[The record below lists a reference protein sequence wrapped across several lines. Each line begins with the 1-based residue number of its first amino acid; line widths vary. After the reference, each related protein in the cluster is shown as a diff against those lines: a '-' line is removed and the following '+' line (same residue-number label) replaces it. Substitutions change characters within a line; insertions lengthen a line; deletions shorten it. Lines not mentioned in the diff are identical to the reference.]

1 MKKTRLALTLAASA
15 IAGIS
20 MAQAPAFPGAEGHGR
35 YTTGGRGGKVIH
47 VTNLNDSGEGSLRE
61 AVSGNDKKIVVF
73 DVGGVIELERNLNI
87 GGNTTIL
94 GQTAPGQGI
103 TLRYYTVEYNGDNII
118 VRFVRFRRGQER
130 DVNDGA
136 DATWTRHHRNI
147 MLDHCSFSWSIDEVA
162 SFYDNRDFTMQ
173 WCTVAEALNN
183 AGHNKGAHGY
193 GGIWGGK
200 GASFHHNF
208 LAHLNNRSPRF
219 NGARYAWDGYDQDE
233 YDNTVMAER
242 IDFRN
247 CLIYNWGTGGCYGG
261 PGGGFVNMVNNYYK
275 AGPGTSHKDRV
286 TECST
291 ASSGNSEGAP
301 DELIGMKSRYYIDGN
316 YVDGYGAN
324 YDWQGVTYDDG
335 RPTFTDKAG
344 MYGMGAGA
352 TVSVRLD
359 APIEAGTVTTHS
371 AETAYEKVRLYAGAS
386 LSRDM
391 QDARYAEEA
400 YAGTATY
407 SGSVTK
413 RAGMLDLVADQ
424 GGYSLDRASRPE
436 AFDEDNDG
444 IPDTWERANGLD
456 PANPDDATATTL
468 DPAKYYTNIEVY
480 ANSIVQDIMLAGNAD
495 AIEAVEEY
503 YPQYTKTDGT
513 VVEAINL
520 PDDLPAN
527 PDDLEELGS
536 GTITW
541 ALSSGSTEEATV
553 SGGLAEYIE
562 STSMEIG
569 SNLTPDG
576 TRNINGTTMTELTS
590 AEKQSTASSANRIR
604 FSVTPANGIYF
615 TPTAVKVMLSR
626 IGTDS
631 GVFDLAWQCND
642 TETAIVTGGDIN
654 RNKQESG
661 WYTDFSQPT
670 TDMTAGTGESSMLL
684 YIYNVNAGKQTAI
697 ANVVIEGKVAQLS
710 SGIDDIALGQPASVS
725 YYNLQGVQTAT
736 PGKGVNIMVTK
747 YADGRQS
754 VRKVTRR

>member
-1 MKKTRLALTLAASA
+1 MKKARLALTLAASA

-103 TLRYYTVEYNGDNII
+103 TLRYYTIEYNGDNII

-242 IDFRN
+242 VDFRN

-291 ASSGNSEGAP
+291 ASSGNSEG
-301 DELIGMKSRYYIDGN
+301 R
-316 YVDGYGAN
+316 
-324 YDWQGVTYDDG
+324 
-335 RPTFTDKAG
+335 RRTDRHE
-344 MYGMGAGA
+344 
-352 TVSVRLD
+352 VEILHRRQLRRRLW
-359 APIEAGTVTTHS
+359 GQL
-371 AETAYEKVRLYAGAS
+371 R
-386 LSRDM
+386 
-391 QDARYAEEA
+391 
-400 YAGTATY
+400 
-407 SGSVTK
+407 
-413 RAGMLDLVADQ
+413 
-424 GGYSLDRASRPE
+424 
-436 AFDEDNDG
+436 
-444 IPDTWERANGLD
+444 
-456 PANPDDATATTL
+456 
-468 DPAKYYTNIEVY
+468 
-480 ANSIVQDIMLAGNAD
+480 LAGR
-495 AIEAVEEY
+495 
-503 YPQYTKTDGT
+503 
-513 VVEAINL
+513 
-520 PDDLPAN
+520 DL
-527 PDDLEELGS
+527 
-536 GTITW
+536 
-541 ALSSGSTEEATV
+541 
-553 SGGLAEYIE
+553 
-562 STSMEIG
+562 
-569 SNLTPDG
+569 
-576 TRNINGTTMTELTS
+576 
-590 AEKQSTASSANRIR
+590 
-604 FSVTPANGIYF
+604 
-615 TPTAVKVMLSR
+615 
-626 IGTDS
+626 
-631 GVFDLAWQCND
+631 
-642 TETAIVTGGDIN
+642 
-654 RNKQESG
+654 
-661 WYTDFSQPT
+661 
-670 TDMTAGTGESSMLL
+670 
-684 YIYNVNAGKQTAI
+684 
-697 ANVVIEGKVAQLS
+697 
-710 SGIDDIALGQPASVS
+710 
-725 YYNLQGVQTAT
+725 
-736 PGKGVNIMVTK
+736 
-747 YADGRQS
+747 
-754 VRKVTRR
+754 